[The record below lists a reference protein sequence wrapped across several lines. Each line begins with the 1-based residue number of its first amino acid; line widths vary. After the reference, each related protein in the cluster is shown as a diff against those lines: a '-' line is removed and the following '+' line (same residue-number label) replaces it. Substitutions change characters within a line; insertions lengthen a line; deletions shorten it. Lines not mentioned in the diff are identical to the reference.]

1 MALRCLVDGIPS
13 LHTARTST
21 FTGAPNDRDSRR
33 PVPKTHAI
41 AGVAHST
48 WAAADEGLSQLSVW
62 RQTLAPGAASPPH
75 RHDCD
80 EVVMC
85 LAGEG
90 EVHTEGRVHRFGADT
105 TVALPR
111 HQLHQLF
118 NVGDEPLQLLAVLA
132 ATPVT
137 TVLPDGQVLDLPW
150 RS

>member
-1 MALRCLVDGIPS
+1 MTVIPQ
-13 LHTARTST
+13 T
-21 FTGAPNDRDSRR
+21 R
-33 PVPKTHAI
+33 PEDTAI

-80 EVVMC
+80 EVVLC
-85 LAGEG
+85 LAGQG

-118 NVGDEPLQLLAVLA
+118 NVGDEPLQLLAVLG

-137 TVLPDGQVLDLPW
+137 TVLPDGQVLELPW